1 MSTWRRIRLAALRA
15 RVETGIE
22 ADGHRDWVNGLV
34 VSLIEELERED
45 DELFALRDKLQQ
57 TKTQLAGCSVA
68 ALGWSVPGQEA
79 KPGDYWWSTSYGDV
93 LKLRQAYE
101 TMTAERDKESADLK
115 ACLMSEAKIR
125 AERDELTKERDALR
139 LQRNALQSDGFERDV

>member
-34 VSLIEELERED
+34 VALIEELERED

-57 TKTQLAGCSVA
+57 TKTQLSSCSVA
-68 ALGWSVPGQEA
+68 ALGWSEPGEES
-79 KPGDYWWSTSYGDV
+79 KPGDYGWSEPYSDV
-93 LKLRQAYE
+93 RKLRLAYE
-101 TMTAERDKESADLK
+101 TM
-115 ACLMSEAKIR
+115 I
-125 AERDELTKERDALR
+125 AERDEELA
-139 LQRNALQSDGFERDV
+139 NPWSPRDVE